1 MLGRYL
7 KILDESLDKKLALLK
22 EIEDLSLSQS
32 VMIEDGAA
40 FEDID
45 ANMDDKAALIDRINK
60 LDEGFQAMYDNIKEN
75 LEAQKEEYEDEIE
88 LIKKKISEVMSCST
102 QIQAIEARNK
112 AAMEQ
117 RFAKAHN
124 NIIRVQRIIEEFRN
138 TLDRKYPVAEDFD
151 RIYVYLLKRLYEA
164 NVKKDKE
171 IMEEVLTHLRSM
183 RDTWIQ
189 VMKANKV
196 RGVV

>member
-45 ANMDDKAALIDRINK
+45 ANMDDKAALIDRVNK

-117 RFAKAHN
+117 RFAKAHKD
-124 NIIRVQRIIEEFRN
+124 IRSRTVHASQVQ
-138 TLDRKYPVAEDFD
+138 DYYKVAN
-151 RIYVYLLKRLYEA
+151 RLNA
-164 NVKKDKE
+164 ITPQFMDKKK
-171 IMEEVLTHLRSM
+171 
-183 RDTWIQ
+183 
-189 VMKANKV
+189 
-196 RGVV
+196 

>member
-45 ANMDDKAALIDRINK
+45 ANMDDKAVLIARINK

-117 RFAKAHN
+117 RFAKAHKD
-124 NIIRVQRIIEEFRN
+124 IRSRTVHASQVQ
-138 TLDRKYPVAEDFD
+138 DYYKVAN
-151 RIYVYLLKRLYEA
+151 RLNA
-164 NVKKDKE
+164 ITPQFMDKKK
-171 IMEEVLTHLRSM
+171 
-183 RDTWIQ
+183 
-189 VMKANKV
+189 
-196 RGVV
+196 

>member
-117 RFAKAHN
+117 RFAKAHKD
-124 NIIRVQRIIEEFRN
+124 IRSRTVHASQVQDYYKVANRLNALTPQFRH
-138 TLDRKYPVAEDFD
+138 
-151 RIYVYLLKRLYEA
+151 
-164 NVKKDKE
+164 KKK
-171 IMEEVLTHLRSM
+171 
-183 RDTWIQ
+183 
-189 VMKANKV
+189 
-196 RGVV
+196 

>member
-40 FEDID
+40 FENID
-45 ANMDDKAALIDRINK
+45 ANMDDKAVLIDRINK

-117 RFAKAHN
+117 RFAKAHKD
-124 NIIRVQRIIEEFRN
+124 IRSRTVHASQVQ
-138 TLDRKYPVAEDFD
+138 DYYKVAN
-151 RIYVYLLKRLYEA
+151 RLNA
-164 NVKKDKE
+164 ITPQFMDKKK
-171 IMEEVLTHLRSM
+171 
-183 RDTWIQ
+183 
-189 VMKANKV
+189 
-196 RGVV
+196 

>member
-7 KILDESLDKKLALLK
+7 KILDESLDKELALLK

-117 RFAKAHN
+117 RFAKAHKD
-124 NIIRVQRIIEEFRN
+124 IRSRTVHASQVQ
-138 TLDRKYPVAEDFD
+138 DYYKVAN
-151 RIYVYLLKRLYEA
+151 RLNA
-164 NVKKDKE
+164 ITPQFMDKKK
-171 IMEEVLTHLRSM
+171 
-183 RDTWIQ
+183 
-189 VMKANKV
+189 
-196 RGVV
+196 

>member
-117 RFAKAHN
+117 RFAKAHKD
-124 NIIRVQRIIEEFRN
+124 IRSRTVHASQVQ
-138 TLDRKYPVAEDFD
+138 DYYKVANRQNAITPQFMD
-151 RIYVYLLKRLYEA
+151 
-164 NVKKDKE
+164 KKK
-171 IMEEVLTHLRSM
+171 
-183 RDTWIQ
+183 
-189 VMKANKV
+189 
-196 RGVV
+196 

>member
-7 KILDESLDKKLALLK
+7 KILDESLDKTLALLK
-22 EIEDLSLSQS
+22 EIENLSLSQS

-117 RFAKAHN
+117 RFAKAHKD
-124 NIIRVQRIIEEFRN
+124 IRSRTVHASQVQ
-138 TLDRKYPVAEDFD
+138 DYYKVAN
-151 RIYVYLLKRLYEA
+151 RLNA
-164 NVKKDKE
+164 ITPQFMDKKK
-171 IMEEVLTHLRSM
+171 
-183 RDTWIQ
+183 
-189 VMKANKV
+189 
-196 RGVV
+196 

>member
-112 AAMEQ
+112 AAMKQ
-117 RFAKAHN
+117 RFAKAHKD
-124 NIIRVQRIIEEFRN
+124 IRSRTVHASQVQ
-138 TLDRKYPVAEDFD
+138 DYYKVAN
-151 RIYVYLLKRLYEA
+151 RLNA
-164 NVKKDKE
+164 ITPQFMDKKK
-171 IMEEVLTHLRSM
+171 
-183 RDTWIQ
+183 
-189 VMKANKV
+189 
-196 RGVV
+196 

>member
-32 VMIEDGAA
+32 EMIEDGAA

-45 ANMDDKAALIDRINK
+45 ANMDDKAVLIDRINK

-117 RFAKAHN
+117 RFAKAHKD
-124 NIIRVQRIIEEFRN
+124 IRSRTVHASQVQ
-138 TLDRKYPVAEDFD
+138 DYYKVAN
-151 RIYVYLLKRLYEA
+151 RLNA
-164 NVKKDKE
+164 ITPQFMDKKK
-171 IMEEVLTHLRSM
+171 
-183 RDTWIQ
+183 
-189 VMKANKV
+189 
-196 RGVV
+196 

>member
-32 VMIEDGAA
+32 VMIEDGVA

-117 RFAKAHN
+117 RFAKAHKD
-124 NIIRVQRIIEEFRN
+124 IRSRTVHASQVQ
-138 TLDRKYPVAEDFD
+138 DYYKVAN
-151 RIYVYLLKRLYEA
+151 RLNA
-164 NVKKDKE
+164 ITPQFMDKKK
-171 IMEEVLTHLRSM
+171 
-183 RDTWIQ
+183 
-189 VMKANKV
+189 
-196 RGVV
+196 

>member
-45 ANMDDKAALIDRINK
+45 ANMDDKAVLIDRINK

-117 RFAKAHN
+117 RFAKAHKD
-124 NIIRVQRIIEEFRN
+124 IRSRTVHASQVQ
-138 TLDRKYPVAEDFD
+138 DYYKVAN
-151 RIYVYLLKRLYEA
+151 RLNA
-164 NVKKDKE
+164 ITPQFMDKKK
-171 IMEEVLTHLRSM
+171 
-183 RDTWIQ
+183 
-189 VMKANKV
+189 
-196 RGVV
+196 

>member
-40 FEDID
+40 FENID

-117 RFAKAHN
+117 RFAKAHKD
-124 NIIRVQRIIEEFRN
+124 IRSRTVHASQVQ
-138 TLDRKYPVAEDFD
+138 DYYKVAN
-151 RIYVYLLKRLYEA
+151 RLNA
-164 NVKKDKE
+164 ITPQFMDKKK
-171 IMEEVLTHLRSM
+171 
-183 RDTWIQ
+183 
-189 VMKANKV
+189 
-196 RGVV
+196 

>member
-45 ANMDDKAALIDRINK
+45 ANMDDKAVLIARINK

-75 LEAQKEEYEDEIE
+75 LEAQKEEYKDEIE
-88 LIKKKISEVMSCST
+88 VIKKKISEVMSCST

-117 RFAKAHN
+117 RFAKAHKD
-124 NIIRVQRIIEEFRN
+124 IRSRTVHASQVQ
-138 TLDRKYPVAEDFD
+138 DYYKVAN
-151 RIYVYLLKRLYEA
+151 RLNA
-164 NVKKDKE
+164 ITPQFMDKKK
-171 IMEEVLTHLRSM
+171 
-183 RDTWIQ
+183 
-189 VMKANKV
+189 
-196 RGVV
+196 

>member
-45 ANMDDKAALIDRINK
+45 ANMDDKAALMDRINK

-117 RFAKAHN
+117 RFAKAHKD
-124 NIIRVQRIIEEFRN
+124 IRSRTVHASQVQ
-138 TLDRKYPVAEDFD
+138 DYYKVAN
-151 RIYVYLLKRLYEA
+151 RLNA
-164 NVKKDKE
+164 ITPQFMDKKK
-171 IMEEVLTHLRSM
+171 
-183 RDTWIQ
+183 
-189 VMKANKV
+189 
-196 RGVV
+196 

>member
-60 LDEGFQAMYDNIKEN
+60 LDEGFQVMYDNIKEN

-117 RFAKAHN
+117 RFAKAHKD
-124 NIIRVQRIIEEFRN
+124 IRSRTVHASQVQ
-138 TLDRKYPVAEDFD
+138 DYYKVAN
-151 RIYVYLLKRLYEA
+151 RLNA
-164 NVKKDKE
+164 ITPQFMDKKK
-171 IMEEVLTHLRSM
+171 
-183 RDTWIQ
+183 
-189 VMKANKV
+189 
-196 RGVV
+196 

>member
-22 EIEDLSLSQS
+22 EIENLSLSQS

-117 RFAKAHN
+117 RFAKAHKD
-124 NIIRVQRIIEEFRN
+124 IRSRTVHASQVQ
-138 TLDRKYPVAEDFD
+138 DYYKVAN
-151 RIYVYLLKRLYEA
+151 RLNA
-164 NVKKDKE
+164 ITPQFMDKKK
-171 IMEEVLTHLRSM
+171 
-183 RDTWIQ
+183 
-189 VMKANKV
+189 
-196 RGVV
+196 

>member
-75 LEAQKEEYEDEIE
+75 LEAEKEEYEDEIE

-117 RFAKAHN
+117 RFAKAHKD
-124 NIIRVQRIIEEFRN
+124 IRSRTVHASQVQ
-138 TLDRKYPVAEDFD
+138 DYYKVAN
-151 RIYVYLLKRLYEA
+151 RLNA
-164 NVKKDKE
+164 ITPQFMDKKK
-171 IMEEVLTHLRSM
+171 
-183 RDTWIQ
+183 
-189 VMKANKV
+189 
-196 RGVV
+196 

>member
-45 ANMDDKAALIDRINK
+45 ANMDDKAVLIDRINK

-75 LEAQKEEYEDEIE
+75 LEAQDEEYEDEIE
-88 LIKKKISEVMSCST
+88 LIKK
-102 QIQAIEARNK
+102 
-112 AAMEQ
+112 
-117 RFAKAHN
+117 
-124 NIIRVQRIIEEFRN
+124 
-138 TLDRKYPVAEDFD
+138 
-151 RIYVYLLKRLYEA
+151 
-164 NVKKDKE
+164 
-171 IMEEVLTHLRSM
+171 
-183 RDTWIQ
+183 
-189 VMKANKV
+189 
-196 RGVV
+196 

>member
-75 LEAQKEEYEDEIE
+75 LEAQKEEYKDEIE
-88 LIKKKISEVMSCST
+88 VIKK
-102 QIQAIEARNK
+102 
-112 AAMEQ
+112 
-117 RFAKAHN
+117 
-124 NIIRVQRIIEEFRN
+124 
-138 TLDRKYPVAEDFD
+138 TLSILILLSRLALILILFD
-151 RIYVYLLKRLYEA
+151 TSQLLLFSSSVHRL
-164 NVKKDKE
+164 
-171 IMEEVLTHLRSM
+171 LH
-183 RDTWIQ
+183 
-189 VMKANKV
+189 
-196 RGVV
+196 

>member
-75 LEAQKEEYEDEIE
+75 LEAKTEE
-88 LIKKKISEVMSCST
+88 
-102 QIQAIEARNK
+102 
-112 AAMEQ
+112 
-117 RFAKAHN
+117 
-124 NIIRVQRIIEEFRN
+124 
-138 TLDRKYPVAEDFD
+138 
-151 RIYVYLLKRLYEA
+151 
-164 NVKKDKE
+164 
-171 IMEEVLTHLRSM
+171 
-183 RDTWIQ
+183 
-189 VMKANKV
+189 
-196 RGVV
+196 

>member
-60 LDEGFQAMYDNIKEN
+60 LDEGFQAMDDNIKEN

-117 RFAKAHN
+117 RFAKAHKD
-124 NIIRVQRIIEEFRN
+124 IRSRTVHASQVQ
-138 TLDRKYPVAEDFD
+138 DYYKVAN
-151 RIYVYLLKRLYEA
+151 RLNA
-164 NVKKDKE
+164 ITPQFMDKKK
-171 IMEEVLTHLRSM
+171 
-183 RDTWIQ
+183 
-189 VMKANKV
+189 
-196 RGVV
+196 

>member
-32 VMIEDGAA
+32 VMIEDGAT

-45 ANMDDKAALIDRINK
+45 ANMDDKAVLIARINK

-75 LEAQKEEYEDEIE
+75 LEAQKEEYKDEIE
-88 LIKKKISEVMSCST
+88 VIKKKISEVMSCST

-117 RFAKAHN
+117 RFAKAHKD
-124 NIIRVQRIIEEFRN
+124 IRSRTVHASQVQ
-138 TLDRKYPVAEDFD
+138 DYYKVAN
-151 RIYVYLLKRLYEA
+151 RLNA
-164 NVKKDKE
+164 ITPQFMDKKK
-171 IMEEVLTHLRSM
+171 
-183 RDTWIQ
+183 
-189 VMKANKV
+189 
-196 RGVV
+196 

>member
-32 VMIEDGAA
+32 VMIGDGAA

-117 RFAKAHN
+117 RFAKAHKD
-124 NIIRVQRIIEEFRN
+124 IRSRTVHASQVQ
-138 TLDRKYPVAEDFD
+138 DYYKVAN
-151 RIYVYLLKRLYEA
+151 RLNA
-164 NVKKDKE
+164 ITPQFMDKKK
-171 IMEEVLTHLRSM
+171 
-183 RDTWIQ
+183 
-189 VMKANKV
+189 
-196 RGVV
+196 

>member
-1 MLGRYL
+1 
-7 KILDESLDKKLALLK
+7 
-22 EIEDLSLSQS
+22 
-32 VMIEDGAA
+32 MIEDGAA

-45 ANMDDKAALIDRINK
+45 ANMDDKAVLIDRINK

-117 RFAKAHN
+117 RFAKAHKD
-124 NIIRVQRIIEEFRN
+124 IRSRTVHASQVQ
-138 TLDRKYPVAEDFD
+138 DYYKVAN
-151 RIYVYLLKRLYEA
+151 RLNA
-164 NVKKDKE
+164 ITPQFMDKKK
-171 IMEEVLTHLRSM
+171 
-183 RDTWIQ
+183 
-189 VMKANKV
+189 
-196 RGVV
+196 

>member
-60 LDEGFQAMYDNIKEN
+60 LDEGFQAMYDNITED

-117 RFAKAHN
+117 RFAKAHKD
-124 NIIRVQRIIEEFRN
+124 IRSRTVHASQVQ
-138 TLDRKYPVAEDFD
+138 DYYKVAN
-151 RIYVYLLKRLYEA
+151 RLNA
-164 NVKKDKE
+164 ITPQFMDKKK
-171 IMEEVLTHLRSM
+171 
-183 RDTWIQ
+183 
-189 VMKANKV
+189 
-196 RGVV
+196 

>member
-45 ANMDDKAALIDRINK
+45 ANMDDKAVLIDRINK

-75 LEAQKEEYEDEIE
+75 LEAQKEEYKDEIE
-88 LIKKKISEVMSCST
+88 VIKKKISEVMSCST

-117 RFAKAHN
+117 RFAKAHKD
-124 NIIRVQRIIEEFRN
+124 IRSRTVHASQVQ
-138 TLDRKYPVAEDFD
+138 DYYKV
-151 RIYVYLLKRLYEA
+151 
-164 NVKKDKE
+164 
-171 IMEEVLTHLRSM
+171 
-183 RDTWIQ
+183 
-189 VMKANKV
+189 ANKLNAITPQFMDKKK
-196 RGVV
+196 

>member
-45 ANMDDKAALIDRINK
+45 ANMDDKAVLIDRINK

-112 AAMEQ
+112 AAMEL
-117 RFAKAHN
+117 RFAKAHKD
-124 NIIRVQRIIEEFRN
+124 IRSRTVHASQVQ
-138 TLDRKYPVAEDFD
+138 DYYKVAN
-151 RIYVYLLKRLYEA
+151 RLNA
-164 NVKKDKE
+164 ITPQFMDKKK
-171 IMEEVLTHLRSM
+171 
-183 RDTWIQ
+183 
-189 VMKANKV
+189 
-196 RGVV
+196 